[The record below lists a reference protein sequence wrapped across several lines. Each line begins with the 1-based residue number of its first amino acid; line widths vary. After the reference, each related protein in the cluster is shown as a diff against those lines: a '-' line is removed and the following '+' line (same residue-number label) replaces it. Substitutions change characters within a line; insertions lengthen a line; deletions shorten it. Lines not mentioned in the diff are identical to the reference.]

1 MALRVCMRSLYGE
14 PHTWSSLQRE
24 VGNPGERSG
33 ARFFSPSTQAPLLA
47 AFPDSTHPYFHN
59 ANRFFA
65 GSEAV
70 GATGPIKLVAH
81 LVICSE
87 KSDLLSRD
95 TGSPTL
101 MDRISSL

>member
-1 MALRVCMRSLYGE
+1 MVVASCAKQEIRSEAQWRDL
-14 PHTWSSLQRE
+14 
-24 VGNPGERSG
+24 
-33 ARFFSPSTQAPLLA
+33 RFFSPSTHTPLLA
-47 AFPDSTHPYFHN
+47 AFPDSSHPYFHS